1 MFKAGTTEVKY
12 ERKRGEKIEMLK
24 ILGPTSEEVTV
35 MVSSTENDD
44 DDDNNNDNDND
55 NNKANNTDSNNDK
68 NKNIDNKILKLII
81 IVIKIKCVLQRLF
94 FEQMSEYF
102 DRIQYVRG
110 VSVVKVCAIES
121 CLS

>member
-44 DDDNNNDNDND
+44 DDDDNDDNNN
-55 NNKANNTDSNNDK
+55 ANNTVSNNDK

-94 FEQMSEYF
+94 FEQKSEYF
-102 DRIQYVRG
+102 DRI
-110 VSVVKVCAIES
+110 
-121 CLS
+121 